1 MPKQSGGQG
10 CPKVREQLVGTSGA
24 NNKIWGYKVVQTVA
38 AASERKGLGGE
49 GARVAKRLG
58 WTSVPKVGGDKGA
71 QTVRGDKG
79 AHTVREN
86 KGAQTIRGT
95 NVPRSSR
102 GQARPSQGEP
112 GCQIS

>member
-86 KGAQTIRGT
+86 KGAQTIRGDKRAQKFEGT
-95 NVPRSSR
+95 SAPQSGGTRVPN
-102 GQARPSQGEP
+102 
-112 GCQIS
+112 

>member
-1 MPKQSGGQG
+1 MGLQG
-10 CPKVREQLVGTSGA
+10 CPNSRSGKRA
-24 NNKIWGYKVVQTVA
+24 Q
-38 AASERKGLGGE
+38 RFGGE

-86 KGAQTIRGT
+86 KGAQTIRGDKRAQKFEGT
-95 NVPRSSR
+95 RAPQSGGTRVPN
-102 GQARPSQGEP
+102 
-112 GCQIS
+112 